1 MKSLLSEVSGHLAHY
16 AALGGIFAVSLWGL
30 FAFSYDQSFQ
40 SAVAI
45 SCAVAFVAWGI
56 IHHHIHGDLRP
67 KIVLEY
73 IATAVLGVIIL
84 LSIIWKV

>member
-1 MKSLLSEVSGHLAHY
+1 MKSLLSEVGVHLAHY

-40 SAVAI
+40 SAIAI

-56 IHHHIHGDLRP
+56 VHHYIHGDLRP

-73 IATAVLGVIIL
+73 IATAILAAVVLF
-84 LSIIWKV
+84 SIIWRV